1 MNAKSISTAVL
12 TGALGIAIGWFAA
25 HRGQA
30 DHDHAHETAG
40 AAELGKKASY
50 LCPMHP
56 WIKSDKPGS
65 KCTIC
70 GMDLVVAG
78 NADSGETPPGVVA
91 LSPSTITVLG
101 VKTEVAAKRP
111 LQRTVRVAG
120 MVDDDDTKHRF
131 LTAYVP
137 GRVEQLHVNFV
148 GAEVKEGQPLLTIY
162 SPELLSAQREFL
174 QIVKG
179 GESTAPAMRPARE
192 RLRGLG
198 LNDEQIEKLIASG
211 EPEQSTTLYSPATGT
226 IITRGAYPG
235 QSVAAGDKLFE
246 IADFSTMWFQFEAY
260 EQDLAW
266 IKVGQRVEV
275 TTRAV
280 PGKVFAAKVSFIDP
294 NFNEMTRVT
303 RVRVELPN
311 PSIGEGAEARREIPH
326 RVFGEGVVHV
336 EAPAVLSVPRTA
348 VLNAGNGSVVY
359 VDLGGNSYEQR
370 RIKPGRL
377 GDDYMEVLE
386 GVSEGDAV
394 VTQGNLLIDAQAQLS
409 HEATAHAS
417 HSEMAMPAAKEAGAV
432 PSPMSATEAPA
443 AVPMER
449 LTTLV
454 AAASE
459 GADALASDDHTRY
472 QTGFAKLQEASR
484 ELKLPQLEKGA
495 DLKAARRSFE
505 VWSTAVADL
514 ARPHREHLGIK
525 VYQCPM
531 APVLKKGR
539 WVQKEGP
546 LKNPFF
552 GSSMLTCGSEL
563 N

>member
-1 MNAKSISTAVL
+1 MNAKSLSIAVI
-12 TGALGIAIGWFAA
+12 TGVLGLGVGWFVA
-25 HRGQA
+25 HRGNA
-30 DHDHAHETAG
+30 DHDHAHETSGTAKP
-40 AAELGKKASY
+40 GKKATY
-50 LCPMHP
+50 QCPMHP

-70 GMDLVVAG
+70 GMELVVAG
-78 NADSGETPPGVVA
+78 TAGSGETPPGVVS

-111 LQRTVRVAG
+111 LERTVRVAG

-162 SPELLSAQREFL
+162 SPDLLSAQREFL

-179 GESTAPAMRPARE
+179 GESTAPAVRPARE

-198 LNDEQIEKLIASG
+198 LTNEQIEKLIASG

-311 PSIGEGAEARREIPH
+311 PSVGEGAEARREIPH
-326 RVFGEGVVHV
+326 RVFGEGIVHV
-336 EAPAVLSVPRTA
+336 EAPAVLTVPRTA

-359 VDLGGNSYEQR
+359 VDLGANSYEQR

-377 GDDYMEVLE
+377 GDDFMEVLE
-386 GVSEGDAV
+386 GVSEGDAI

-417 HSEMAMPAAKEAGAV
+417 HSDKPMPATKEPGAMPSPLSAAET
-432 PSPMSATEAPA
+432 PD

-449 LTTLV
+449 LASLV
-454 AAASE
+454 AAASA
-459 GADALASDDHTRY
+459 GADALASDDFARY
-472 QTGFAKLQEASR
+472 QTVFPKLHDASR
-484 ELKLPQLEKGA
+484 DLKLPALEKGA

-505 VWSTAVADL
+505 VWSTTVADL

-539 WVQKEGP
+539 WVQKDGP

>member
-1 MNAKSISTAVL
+1 MNAKSISIAVI
-12 TGALGIAIGWFAA
+12 TGLLGLAVGWFVA
-25 HRGQA
+25 HRSDGG
-30 DHDHAHETAG
+30 HDHGSETSG
-40 AAELGKKASY
+40 AAEPGKKATY
-50 LCPMHP
+50 QCPMHP

-78 NADSGETPPGVVA
+78 NAGSGETPPGVVS

-101 VKTEVAAKRP
+101 VKTEVATKRP

-120 MVDDDDTKHRF
+120 MVDDDDTKHGF

-137 GRVEQLHVNFV
+137 GRLEQLHVNFV
-148 GAEVKEGQPLLTIY
+148 GAEVKAGQPLLTIY

-179 GESTAPAMRPARE
+179 GESTAPAVKPARE

-198 LNDEQIEKLIASG
+198 LTSEQIDALIATG

-266 IKVGQRVEV
+266 IRVGQRVEV
-275 TTRAV
+275 STRSV
-280 PGKVFAAKVSFIDP
+280 PGKVFEAKVAFIDP

-311 PSIGEGAEARREIPH
+311 PRIGEGAEARREIPH

-336 EAPAVLSVPRTA
+336 EAPAVLTVPRTA

-370 RIKPGRL
+370 RIKPGRI

-394 VTQGNLLIDAQAQLS
+394 VMQGNLLIDAQAQLS
-409 HEATAHAS
+409 HEATAHAA
-417 HSEMAMPAAKEAGAV
+417 HGEMAMPAAKEASAMT
-432 PSPMSATEAPA
+432 PPMSAKDAPT

-449 LTTLV
+449 VATLV

-459 GADALASDDHTRY
+459 GADALASDDFARY
-472 QTGFAKLQEASR
+472 QTVFSKLQDASR
-484 ELKLPQLEKGA
+484 DLKLPVLEKGA

-514 ARPHREHLGIK
+514 ARPHREHLGFK

-539 WVQKEGP
+539 WVQKDGP